1 MRIETAGN
9 EIKITPED
17 DFSAKKIF
25 DCGQCFRWNENP
37 DGSYTGVALGRAAR
51 VREDRGSVYITGTIE
66 DFETVWSDYF
76 DFGSNYARRR
86 KLCAVDD
93 YMLAASEYGRGIRIL
108 NQDRWEAL
116 CSFIISQCNNIP
128 RIKKIVET
136 MSSLWGEGTELEGRE
151 YRAFPDAERVA
162 ALSER
167 ELEPLRSGYRAPYI
181 LNAARMVSEGRLDLE
196 ALSKL
201 EYVEAKRRLMEL
213 PGIGEKVANCVV
225 LFSLRM
231 PSAFPIDVWIKKA
244 IAEHYPNGLDT
255 SVFGENAGLAQQYMF
270 YYQRDRK

>member
-51 VREDRGSVYITGTIE
+51 VREDGGSVYITGTIE

>member
-201 EYVEAKRRLMEL
+201 EYAEAKCRLMEL

>member
-196 ALSKL
+196 ALARL

>member
-181 LNAARMVSEGRLDLE
+181 LNAARMVSGGRLDLE

-201 EYVEAKRRLMEL
+201 EYAEAKRRLMEL

>member
-51 VREDRGSVYITGTIE
+51 VREDGGSVYITGTIE

-76 DFGSNYARRR
+76 DFGSNYAERR

-93 YMLAASEYGRGIRIL
+93 YMLAASEYGKGIRIL

-136 MSSLWGEGTELEGRE
+136 MASLWGEETELGGDA
-151 YRAFPDAERVA
+151 YRAFPNAERVA

-167 ELEPLRSGYRAPYI
+167 DLEPLRSGYRAPYI

-201 EYVEAKRRLMEL
+201 EYAEAKRRLMEL
-213 PGIGEKVANCVV
+213 
-225 LFSLRM
+225 
-231 PSAFPIDVWIKKA
+231 
-244 IAEHYPNGLDT
+244 
-255 SVFGENAGLAQQYMF
+255 
-270 YYQRDRK
+270 

>member
-51 VREDRGSVYITGTIE
+51 VREDGGSVYISGTIE

-201 EYVEAKRRLMEL
+201 EYAEAKRRLMEL

>member
-167 ELEPLRSGYRAPYI
+167 DLEPLRSGYRAPYI

>member
-76 DFGSNYARRR
+76 DFGSNYAERR

-201 EYVEAKRRLMEL
+201 EYAEAKRRLMEL

-231 PSAFPIDVWIKKA
+231 PSAFP
-244 IAEHYPNGLDT
+244 
-255 SVFGENAGLAQQYMF
+255 
-270 YYQRDRK
+270 

>member
-181 LNAARMVSEGRLDLE
+181 LNAARMVAEGRLDLE

>member
-201 EYVEAKRRLMEL
+201 EYAEAKRRLMEL

>member
-1 MRIETAGN
+1 
-9 EIKITPED
+9 
-17 DFSAKKIF
+17 
-25 DCGQCFRWNENP
+25 
-37 DGSYTGVALGRAAR
+37 
-51 VREDRGSVYITGTIE
+51 
-66 DFETVWSDYF
+66 
-76 DFGSNYARRR
+76 
-86 KLCAVDD
+86 
-93 YMLAASEYGRGIRIL
+93 
-108 NQDRWEAL
+108 
-116 CSFIISQCNNIP
+116 IP

-136 MSSLWGEGTELEGRE
+136 MASLWGEGTELEGRE
-151 YRAFPDAERVA
+151 YRAFPSAERVA

-201 EYVEAKRRLMEL
+201 EYAEAKRRLMEL

>member
-51 VREDRGSVYITGTIE
+51 VREDGGSVYITGTIE

-201 EYVEAKRRLMEL
+201 EYAEAKRRLMEL